1 MRSALARQLAQAGY
15 LVYEAKDGLD
25 ALEQFES
32 LETRLDFLL
41 TDIVMPGLDGLELS
55 ERILMRNPKVH
66 VLTMSGE
73 ADLTAMGL
81 VPVLSQKYYLQKP
94 FGIELLKAK
103 LRNLVPTRAPKLQRL
118 LLVDPNSA
126 LRSFKRLGLISEGFE
141 VDAVSSAEEAIEQ
154 LRLQSY
160 DAVVSENEMGSL
172 DGLELWQAIRSNPNL
187 RSLRMILASKSLEDP
202 QLRDR
207 AEAMG
212 LKDLVIL
219 GPGDFGS
226 LALELRRRL

>member
-1 MRSALARQLAQAGY
+1 
-15 LVYEAKDGLD
+15 
-25 ALEQFES
+25 
-32 LETRLDFLL
+32 
-41 TDIVMPGLDGLELS
+41 
-55 ERILMRNPKVH
+55 
-66 VLTMSGE
+66 
-73 ADLTAMGL
+73 L

-94 FGIELLKAK
+94 FGIEVLKAK
-103 LRNLVPTRAPKLQRL
+103 LRNLVPSRLPKSQRI
-118 LLVDPNSA
+118 LLVDPNAA

-141 VDAVSSAEEAIEQ
+141 VDAVGDAAEAIER
-154 LRLQSY
+154 LRLQNY
-160 DAVVSENEMGSL
+160 DAVVSENESGSL
-172 DGLELWQAIRSNPNL
+172 DGLELWQAIRNNPNL

-207 AEAMG
+207 AEALG